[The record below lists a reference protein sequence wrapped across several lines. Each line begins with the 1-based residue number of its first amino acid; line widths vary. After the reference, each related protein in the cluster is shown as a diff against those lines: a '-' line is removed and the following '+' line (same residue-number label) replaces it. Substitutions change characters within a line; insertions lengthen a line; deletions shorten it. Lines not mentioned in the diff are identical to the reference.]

1 MLLINEEP
9 VYVLCTLFSLSMM
22 TVTTTIF
29 GMIISHM
36 ELQCIVYM
44 TVGLDFLSTGPN
56 WTPLEVPGQLQGGAM
71 LHVVLLVPSLDRST
85 HCCWWEVD
93 SMDTVEMYS
102 KTCGCWMLTEECG
115 VRLVS

>member
-1 MLLINEEP
+1 
-9 VYVLCTLFSLSMM
+9 M

-56 WTPLEVPGQLQGGAM
+56 RTPLEVPGHLQGMAM
-71 LHVVLLVPSLDRST
+71 HTACCIAGPLTGEKHPLLLVGGGWDRGALKDLSA
-85 HCCWWEVD
+85 
-93 SMDTVEMYS
+93 S
-102 KTCGCWMLTEECG
+102 K
-115 VRLVS
+115 

>member
-1 MLLINEEP
+1 
-9 VYVLCTLFSLSMM
+9 MM

-56 WTPLEVPGQLQGGAM
+56 WTPPEVPGHLQGVAM
-71 LHVVLLVPSLDRST
+71 LPVILLVPSLDRST
-85 HCCWWEVD
+85 HCCWWEVG
-93 SMDTVEMYS
+93 SVEGSVEVVS
-102 KTCGCWMLTEECG
+102 KTCGCWIWTEECG
-115 VRLVS
+115 VRSVS

>member
-1 MLLINEEP
+1 MI
-9 VYVLCTLFSLSMM
+9 

-29 GMIISHM
+29 SMIISYM
-36 ELQCIVYM
+36 ELQYIVCM

-56 WTPLEVPGQLQGGAM
+56 WTPLEVPGHMQGPPM

-85 HCCWWEVD
+85 HCCWWEV
-93 SMDTVEMYS
+93 VVHS

-115 VRLVS
+115 VRLVV